1 MFGVLAAGR
10 WSCSEYYVMW
20 HSQVECLVMD
30 FICSIVL
37 LSLLWANMFCIDMS
51 GIHLCGLC
59 FKPSK
64 VIKIYNGILYRY
76 PYSTKLAIP
85 QVCCR
90 LYCYECTAWVT
101 MPMATIEWYFFL
113 HSLVLRMIM
122 VLSYKP
128 LILLHVQI
136 QHAWLAVPDTDFW
149 VSCST
154 DTDSRVTC
162 KKSFL

>member
-64 VIKIYNGILYRY
+64 EIIYTVENYLYKY
-76 PYSTKLAIP
+76 HHSTKLSQPENIAVYI
-85 QVCCR
+85 
-90 LYCYECTAWVT
+90 VT
-101 MPMATIEWYFFL
+101 ST
-113 HSLVLRMIM
+113 
-122 VLSYKP
+122 
-128 LILLHVQI
+128 
-136 QHAWLAVPDTDFW
+136 QHE
-149 VSCST
+149 
-154 DTDSRVTC
+154 
-162 KKSFL
+162 